1 MANRFEILTYVPNTL
16 FTLFC
21 IANIVLIIHDMVHP
35 KYPDVRIYTDDVKNI
50 EFPLSFRLCID
61 QRNESRFHNFGY
73 DDLTTF
79 YRGRSVY
86 NDSVYGWFGHRMNGS
101 TFGGPEVK

>member
-1 MANRFEILTYVPNTL
+1 
-16 FTLFC
+16 
-21 IANIVLIIHDMVHP
+21 MVHP

-73 DDLTTF
+73 ADLTTF
-79 YRGRSVY
+79 YRGRSMY

-101 TFGGPEVK
+101 TFGGPDGKINYIKLQSHI